1 MSCVYCVSSYV
12 ACVHCVAYAAC
23 VALDGYVTLQ
33 KCISHLPDKILLE
46 VFSYLRLSD
55 VCRLA
60 SVCKAWRLLAYDGR
74 LWTRVS
80 LRPDFNGLHV
90 HNIEALVALISARF
104 GATLRYIE
112 LSGDLIT
119 PAVLHELANRCVQI
133 SVSLCP
139 VQTCNFL
146 PATSCM
152 SGQNEQLVDATSCL
166 FEQQK
171 VAPGDKLRNVEHV
184 QL

>member
-1 MSCVYCVSSYV
+1 MFYFTCN
-12 ACVHCVAYAAC
+12 HG
-23 VALDGYVTLQ
+23 LTLIRTAIINRTFLTIPWHVCYSQ

-60 SVCKAWRLLAYDGR
+60 RVCKAWRLLAYDGR

-90 HNIEALVALISARF
+90 HNIDALVALISTRF

-112 LSGDLIT
+112 LSADLIT
-119 PAVLHELANRCVQI
+119 PAVLHELANRFAL
-133 SVSLCP
+133 S
-139 VQTCNFL
+139 FL
-146 PATSCM
+146 QPT
-152 SGQNEQLVDATSCL
+152 
-166 FEQQK
+166 
-171 VAPGDKLRNVEHV
+171 
-184 QL
+184 